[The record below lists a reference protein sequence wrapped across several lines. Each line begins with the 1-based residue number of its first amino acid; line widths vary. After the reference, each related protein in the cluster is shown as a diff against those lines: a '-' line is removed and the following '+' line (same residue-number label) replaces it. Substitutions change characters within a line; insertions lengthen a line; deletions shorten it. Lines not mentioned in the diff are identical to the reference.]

1 MQNTMTLPVRE
12 LVEFVLRGGSIDN
25 RFGGVDRMAEGSR
38 IHRKLQKAAGDGYQ
52 AEVPLSLESVWGDLR
67 IKVEGRADGLYTDEE
82 GLVVDEIKTTG
93 APLEMITEDF
103 NRLHWA
109 QAMCYAHILCTQ
121 RGLEAIRVRLTYYQV
136 DTDEIKR
143 FIRGFSAGELTEF
156 YQDLLDRYRRWG
168 ESRQSWTGIRDASIK
183 ATAFPFP
190 QYRPGQRRLA
200 EAVYRTARD
209 GGRLFCEAPT
219 GIGKTISTLFP
230 AVKAIGEGEAEKIFY
245 LTAKTITRQ
254 VAENACRVMREEGLR
269 LRTVTLTA
277 KDKICFLEQRNCNP
291 DACPYA
297 DGHFDRVN
305 DALWEMLEREDVFT
319 REVVE
324 TYALRHRLCPF
335 ELALDLTLWS
345 DCIIADYNYVFDPQV
360 YLRRFFSGG
369 KSPFVFLIDEA
380 HNLVDRA
387 REMYSAGLQK
397 SAFLQLSRALDKKDK
412 LRRSLGRINTAMVAM
427 RKECG
432 EAGFLKRKEPYLE
445 FHKQLTRTAA
455 DCEEWMQRHPH
466 APQEEQ
472 LLTLY
477 FDILTFLKIAELY
490 DERYITWVQTKG
502 GEVVLRLFCLDPS
515 YLLSK
520 AMERGKA
527 SVLFSAT
534 LTPLDYFISVLGG
547 DENSKRLTLTSPF
560 PQENLCLLVSDRI
573 STKYKDRPDSL
584 VPVADQIALTVSG
597 KKGNYLAY
605 FPSYAYLREVYQ
617 VFQERYP
624 AVATIVQRSGM
635 EEEEREAFLQRFQA
649 DAADTLV
656 GFCVLGGIYAEG
668 IDLRGER
675 LIGTV
680 IVGVGLPQ
688 IGLEQDMIRDYYD
701 RRDGRGFDY
710 AYRYPGM
717 NKVLQAAGRVIR
729 DESERGVVVLIDQR
743 FTSPAYRPL
752 LPQHW
757 RHYTAVRDGRMLEER
772 LRRFWTG
779 E

>member
-109 QAMCYAHILCTQ
+109 QAMCYAYILCTQ

-156 YQDLLDRYRRWG
+156 YQDLLERYRRWG

-183 ATAFPFP
+183 ATVFPFP

-324 TYALRHRLCPF
+324 TYACRHRLCPF

-397 SAFLQLSRALDKKDK
+397 SAFLQLSRTLDKKDK

-502 GEVVLRLFCLDPS
+502 SEVVLRLFCLDPS

-573 STKYKDRPDSL
+573 STKYKDRQDSL

-757 RHYTAVRDGRMLEER
+757 RHYAAVRDGRMLEER

>member
-109 QAMCYAHILCTQ
+109 QAMCYAYILCTQ

-324 TYALRHRLCPF
+324 TYALRHKLCPF

-397 SAFLQLSRALDKKDK
+397 SAFLQLSRTLDKKDK

-502 GEVVLRLFCLDPS
+502 SEVVLRLFCLDPS

-573 STKYKDRPDSL
+573 STKYKDRQDSL

-605 FPSYAYLREVYQ
+605 FPSYAYLREVHQ

-743 FTSPAYRPL
+743 FTSSAYRPL

-757 RHYTAVRDGRMLEER
+757 RHYAAVRDGRMLEER

>member
-1 MQNTMTLPVRE
+1 MQNTMILPVRE

-52 AEVPLSLESVWGDLR
+52 AEVPLSLESVWGDIR

-143 FIRGFSAGELTEF
+143 FIRSFSAGELTEF

-183 ATAFPFP
+183 TTAFPFP

-245 LTAKTITRQ
+245 LTAKTITCQ

-324 TYALRHRLCPF
+324 TYARRHRLCPF

-397 SAFLQLSRALDKKDK
+397 SAFLQLSRTLDKKDK

-432 EAGFLKRKEPYLE
+432 EESFFKRKEPYLE

-490 DERYITWVQTKG
+490 DERYITWVQTKES
-502 GEVVLRLFCLDPS
+502 EVVLRLFCLDPS

-520 AMERGKA
+520 TMERGKA

-573 STKYKDRPDSL
+573 STKYKDRQDSL

-675 LIGTV
+675 LIGTI

-688 IGLEQDMIRDYYD
+688 IGPEQDMIRDYYD

-752 LPQHW
+752 FPQHW
-757 RHYTAVRDGRMLEER
+757 RHYAAVRDGRMLEER

>member
-109 QAMCYAHILCTQ
+109 QAMCYAYILCTQ

-156 YQDLLDRYRRWG
+156 YQDLLERYRRWG

-183 ATAFPFP
+183 ATVFPFP

-324 TYALRHRLCPF
+324 TYACRHRLCPF

-397 SAFLQLSRALDKKDK
+397 SAFLQLSRTLDKKDK

-477 FDILTFLKIAELY
+477 FDILTFLKIVELY

-502 GEVVLRLFCLDPS
+502 SEVVLRLFCLDPS

-573 STKYKDRPDSL
+573 STKYKDRQDSL

-688 IGLEQDMIRDYYD
+688 IGPEQDMIRDYYD

-743 FTSPAYRPL
+743 FTSSAYRPL

-757 RHYTAVRDGRMLEER
+757 RHYAAVRDGRMLEER

>member
-1 MQNTMTLPVRE
+1 MQNTMILPVRE

-52 AEVPLSLESVWGDLR
+52 AEVPLSLESVWGDIR

-143 FIRGFSAGELTEF
+143 FIRSFSAGELTEF

-183 ATAFPFP
+183 TTAFPFP

-324 TYALRHRLCPF
+324 TYARRHRLCPF

-397 SAFLQLSRALDKKDK
+397 SAFLQLSRTLDKKDK

-432 EAGFLKRKEPYLE
+432 EESFLKRKEPYLE

-502 GEVVLRLFCLDPS
+502 SEVVLRLFCLDPS

-520 AMERGKA
+520 TMERGKA

-573 STKYKDRPDSL
+573 STKYKDRQDSL

-675 LIGTV
+675 LIGTI

-688 IGLEQDMIRDYYD
+688 IGPEQDMIRDYYD

-752 LPQHW
+752 FPQHW
-757 RHYTAVRDGRMLEER
+757 RHYAAVRDGRMLEER

>member
-109 QAMCYAHILCTQ
+109 QAMCYAYILCTQ

-156 YQDLLDRYRRWG
+156 YQDLLERYRRWG

-183 ATAFPFP
+183 ATVFPFP

-324 TYALRHRLCPF
+324 TYACRHRLCPF

-397 SAFLQLSRALDKKDK
+397 SAFLQLSRTLDKKDK

-573 STKYKDRPDSL
+573 STKYKDRQDSL

-743 FTSPAYRPL
+743 FTSSAYRPL

-757 RHYTAVRDGRMLEER
+757 RHYAAVRDGRMLEER

>member
-143 FIRGFSAGELTEF
+143 FIRGFSASELTEF

-183 ATAFPFP
+183 ATVFPFP
-190 QYRPGQRRLA
+190 QYRPGQRQLA

-324 TYALRHRLCPF
+324 TYARRHRLCPF

-397 SAFLQLSRALDKKDK
+397 SAFLQLSRTLDKKDK

-432 EAGFLKRKEPYLE
+432 EADFLKREEPYLE

-502 GEVVLRLFCLDPS
+502 SEVVLRLFCLDPS

-560 PQENLCLLVSDRI
+560 SQENLCLLVSDRI
-573 STKYKDRPDSL
+573 STKYKDRQDSL

-624 AVATIVQRSGM
+624 AVPTIVQRSGM

-688 IGLEQDMIRDYYD
+688 IGPEQDMIRDYYD

-729 DESERGVVVLIDQR
+729 DESDRGVVVLIDQR

-757 RHYTAVRDGRMLEER
+757 RHYAAVRDGRMLEER
-772 LRRFWTG
+772 LRRFWIG

>member
-109 QAMCYAHILCTQ
+109 QAMCYAYILCTQ
-121 RGLEAIRVRLTYYQV
+121 RGLEALRVRLTYYQV

-156 YQDLLDRYRRWG
+156 YQDLLERYRRWG

-183 ATAFPFP
+183 ATVFPFP

-324 TYALRHRLCPF
+324 TYACRHRLCPF

-397 SAFLQLSRALDKKDK
+397 SAFLQLSRTLDKKDK

-502 GEVVLRLFCLDPS
+502 SEVVLRLFCLDPS

-573 STKYKDRPDSL
+573 STKYKDRQDSL

-617 VFQERYP
+617 VFQKRYP

-688 IGLEQDMIRDYYD
+688 IGPEQDMIRDYYD

-743 FTSPAYRPL
+743 FTSSAYRPL

-757 RHYTAVRDGRMLEER
+757 RHYAAVRDGRMLEER

>member
-103 NRLHWA
+103 SRLHWA
-109 QAMCYAHILCTQ
+109 QAMCYAYILCTQ

-324 TYALRHRLCPF
+324 TYARRHKLCPF

-380 HNLVDRA
+380 HNLLDRA

-547 DENSKRLTLTSPF
+547 DENSKRLTLASPF

-573 STKYKDRPDSL
+573 STKYKDRQDSL

-605 FPSYAYLREVYQ
+605 FPSYAYLREVHQ

-688 IGLEQDMIRDYYD
+688 IGPEQDMIRDYYD

-743 FTSPAYRPL
+743 FTSSAYRPL

-757 RHYTAVRDGRMLEER
+757 RHYAAVRDGRMLEER